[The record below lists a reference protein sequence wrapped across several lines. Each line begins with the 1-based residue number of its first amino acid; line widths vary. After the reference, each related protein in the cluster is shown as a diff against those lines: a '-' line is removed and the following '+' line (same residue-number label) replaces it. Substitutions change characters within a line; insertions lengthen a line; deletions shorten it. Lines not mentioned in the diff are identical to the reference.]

1 MFRTDNQQELV
12 DQFAVMMKDQRGDF
26 TAGYAVQMATD
37 MLNLIPKRKQKE
49 FLTCLRSF
57 NNCQMVTVKNC
68 LTGKEVQ
75 IPRAIR
81 VLATIPVANCF
92 TQCKVD

>member
-1 MFRTDNQQELV
+1 MFRTDNQQELA
-12 DQFAVMMKDQRGDF
+12 DQFAVMMKDQEGDF

-49 FLTCLRSF
+49 FLTSLQSF
-57 NNCQMVTVKNC
+57 NNCQMVIVKNC

-75 IPRAIR
+75 IRRGDQGTCNDPSRE
-81 VLATIPVANCF
+81 LFHTM
-92 TQCKVD
+92 